1 MASTFFSPH
10 LAPHS
15 AGGWRAT
22 WHRIVFHHDTPAGL
36 HFDIAL
42 IWIILASV
50 AVTIADSVGAVH
62 RSHSGLFYA
71 LEWGFTV
78 FFLLE
83 LALRLLVLD
92 KPMRYVRSALG
103 VIDILAILPAFVSL
117 VLPGSQYLLV
127 VRLLRVLRIFR
138 LLKLSTFL
146 NEANV
151 LVLALSRSSRKIG
164 VFFFSILIVVTIFG
178 SLMYVVE
185 GPEHGFT
192 SIPVAMY
199 WAVVTVS
206 TVGYGDVTPGTPL
219 GQMVSSLLMLIGYSV
234 IAVPTG
240 IYAAE
245 IAQTMKSAKLELD
258 LRECGRCGLA
268 GHSADAR
275 YCRRCGER
283 LDGG

>member
-1 MASTFFSPH
+1 MASAFFRPQLDPH
-10 LAPHS
+10 P
-15 AGGWRAT
+15 AGGWRAK

-62 RSHSGLFYA
+62 RSHSSLFYA
-71 LEWGFTV
+71 LEWGFTA

-92 KPMRYVRSALG
+92 RPMRYVRSALG

-138 LLKLSTFL
+138 LLKLSTLL

-178 SLMYVVE
+178 SLMYVIE

-199 WAVVTVS
+199 WAIVTVS

-245 IAQTMKSAKLELD
+245 IAQTMKSAKQELD
-258 LRECGRCGLA
+258 LRECGRCGLT
-268 GHSADAR
+268 GHLTDAR